1 MVKYPFDTEK
11 LIAICRENDVVM
23 LGIFGS
29 ASRGEATAQSDIDL
43 LVKFAK
49 RKGLLA
55 LVRLEREFSEAVG
68 KKVDLLTEAAISP
81 YIRENILG
89 DLQVIYDAR

>member
-1 MVKYPFDTEK
+1 
-11 LIAICRENDVVM
+11 M

-29 ASRGEATAQSDIDL
+29 VSRGEAAAQSDIDL
-43 LVKFAK
+43 LVNFAK

-55 LVRLEREFSEAVG
+55 LVRLERELSEAVG

>member
-1 MVKYPFDTEK
+1 MIEYPFDAEK
-11 LIAICRENDVVM
+11 LIAICRQNDVAM

-29 ASRGEATAQSDIDL
+29 VSREEETAQSDIDL

-55 LVRLEREFSEAVG
+55 LIRLEREFSEAVG
-68 KKVDLLTEAAISP
+68 RKVDLVTEASISP
-81 YIRENILG
+81 YLRENILG
-89 DLQVIYDAR
+89 DLEVIYDAR